1 MLRVLHV
8 SDNLKGTGYQLAFL
22 FSYTCTE
29 VGGTLPKGYAIW
41 KRTVSEKCC
50 LHCDGT
56 VYKDDLEMTPVDVG
70 GPCDAVETSVCRL
83 NPDTG
88 KAGVVNEYH
97 YRRCCPDEKG
107 LCFY

>member
-8 SDNLKGTGYQLAFL
+8 SLELHLLKFRHFL

-29 VGGTLPKGYAIW
+29 VGGTLPKGFAIW

-56 VYKDDLEMTPVDVG
+56 VYKDGLEMTPVDVG
-70 GPCDAVETSVCRL
+70 GVCDAVETSVCRL

-88 KAGVVNEYH
+88 KAGVLNEYH
-97 YRRCCPDEKG
+97 YKSCCPDDKG
-107 LCFY
+107 LI